1 MNKTRQNLKITSS
14 DARILSK
21 ISEQGSLTGLT
32 VEMIAIQRGLIKAE
46 GIIPSKKIFEQ
57 KVKACI
63 WTYLQAKDGCWY
75 QDVSFKSTKF
85 STAEIDVLLNADF
98 LKIDEVKSEVIIFL
112 CDFSKDSNKNK
123 IESKY
128 KEVSYMVYEIAKE
141 IWRNYIIKMQIIH
154 YDHYLGYLERI
165 WDFDCLRL
173 SFITI
178 HRRKIDIH
186 KAIKIIAN
194 SDIMNIDY
202 HKMAICFEDLPEET
216 QIAIEGLKF
225 IQTYLLIFKDRLND
239 AIENSKWNERRILN
253 YVNTTN
259 LCSLADDL
267 QLFSKEFAK
276 WFNSLSNQHCS
287 K

>member
-75 QDVSFKSTKF
+75 QDISFKSTKF
-85 STAEIDVLLNADF
+85 STSGIDVLLNADF

-128 KEVSYMVYEIAKE
+128 KEVSYMVYDIAKE

-165 WDFDCLRL
+165 WDFDSLRL

>member
-75 QDVSFKSTKF
+75 QDISFKSTIF
-85 STAEIDVLLNADF
+85 STSGIDVLLNADF

-165 WDFDCLRL
+165 WDFDSLRL

-239 AIENSKWNERRILN
+239 AIEDSKWNERRILN

>member
-75 QDVSFKSTKF
+75 QDISFKSTKF
-85 STAEIDVLLNADF
+85 STSGIDVLLNADF

-165 WDFDCLRL
+165 WDFDSLRL

>member
-75 QDVSFKSTKF
+75 QDISFKSTIF
-85 STAEIDVLLNADF
+85 STSGIDVLLNADF

-165 WDFDCLRL
+165 WDFDSLRL

-276 WFNSLSNQHCS
+276 WFNSLSES
-287 K
+287 RGLD

>member
-1 MNKTRQNLKITSS
+1 MNKTKQNLKITSS

-21 ISEQGSLTGLT
+21 ISEHGSLTGLT
-32 VEMIAIQRGLIKAE
+32 VEMIAIQRGLIKEE
-46 GIIPSKKIFEQ
+46 GIIPSKKNFEQ
-57 KVKACI
+57 KIKACI

-75 QDVSFKSTKF
+75 QDISFKSTKF
-85 STAEIDVLLNADF
+85 STSEIDVLLNADF

-165 WDFDCLRL
+165 WDFDSLRL

>member
-75 QDVSFKSTKF
+75 QDISFKSTKF
-85 STAEIDVLLNADF
+85 STSGIDVLLNADF

-123 IESKY
+123 VESKY

-165 WDFDCLRL
+165 WDFDSLRL

>member
-75 QDVSFKSTKF
+75 QDISFKSTIF
-85 STAEIDVLLNADF
+85 STSGIDVLLNADF

-165 WDFDCLRL
+165 WDFDSLRL

>member
-1 MNKTRQNLKITSS
+1 
-14 DARILSK
+14 LSK

-75 QDVSFKSTKF
+75 QDVSFKSTKY

-165 WDFDCLRL
+165 WDFDSLRL

>member
-75 QDVSFKSTKF
+75 QDISFKSTKF
-85 STAEIDVLLNADF
+85 STSGIDVLLNADF
-98 LKIDEVKSEVIIFL
+98 LKIDEAKSEVIIFL

-141 IWRNYIIKMQIIH
+141 IWRNYIIKIQVIH
-154 YDHYLGYLERI
+154 YDHYWGYLERI
-165 WDFDCLRL
+165 WDFDSLRL
-173 SFITI
+173 SFIMI

-267 QLFSKEFAK
+267 QFFSKEFAK
-276 WFNSLSNQHCS
+276 WYNSLSNQHCS

>member
-75 QDVSFKSTKF
+75 QDISFKSTKF
-85 STAEIDVLLNADF
+85 STSGIDVLLNADF

-128 KEVSYMVYEIAKE
+128 KEVSYMIYEIAKE

-165 WDFDCLRL
+165 WDFDSLRL

>member
-32 VEMIAIQRGLIKAE
+32 VEMIAIQRGLIKEE
-46 GIIPSKKIFEQ
+46 GIIPLKKNFEQ

-75 QDVSFKSTKF
+75 QDVNFKSTKF
-85 STAEIDVLLNADF
+85 STSEIDVLLNADF
-98 LKIDEVKSEVIIFL
+98 LKIDEVKSEVIFYL

-141 IWRNYIIKMQIIH
+141 IWRNYIIKMQVIH
-154 YDHYLGYLERI
+154 YDHYLGYLEKN
-165 WDFDCLRL
+165 WYFDSLRL
-173 SFITI
+173 SFIMI
-178 HRRKIDIH
+178 HRRKMDIY
-186 KAIKIIAN
+186 KGVKIIN
-194 SDIMNIDY
+194 SSNIMNIDY
-202 HKMAICFEDLPEET
+202 HKMAICFEDLPEDT

-239 AIENSKWNERRILN
+239 AIENSKWNERRIFN
-253 YVNTTN
+253 YLNTTN
-259 LCSLADDL
+259 LCSLADDM

-276 WFNSLSNQHCS
+276 WYNSLSNRHCS
-287 K
+287 R

>member
-75 QDVSFKSTKF
+75 QDISFKSTKF
-85 STAEIDVLLNADF
+85 RTSGIDVLLNADF

-165 WDFDCLRL
+165 WDFDSLRL

>member
-1 MNKTRQNLKITSS
+1 MNKTKQNLKITSS

-21 ISEQGSLTGLT
+21 ISEHGSLTGLT

-75 QDVSFKSTKF
+75 QDISFKSTIF
-85 STAEIDVLLNADF
+85 STSGIDVLLNADF

-165 WDFDCLRL
+165 WDFDSLRL

>member
-75 QDVSFKSTKF
+75 QDISFKSTKF
-85 STAEIDVLLNADF
+85 STSGIDVLLNADF
-98 LKIDEVKSEVIIFL
+98 LKIDEAKSEVIIFL

-165 WDFDCLRL
+165 WDFDSLRL

-202 HKMAICFEDLPEET
+202 YKMAICFEDLPEET